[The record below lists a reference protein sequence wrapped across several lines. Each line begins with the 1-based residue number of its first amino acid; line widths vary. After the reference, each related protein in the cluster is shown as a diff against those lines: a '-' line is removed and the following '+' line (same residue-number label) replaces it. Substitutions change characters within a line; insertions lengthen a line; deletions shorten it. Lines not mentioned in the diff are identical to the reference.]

1 MDTVKQ
7 ADPTNWSSLNQEQL
21 VDLASSLNNFFNQA
35 GLLSSQNQ
43 HSTGQF
49 SSVVWF
55 YPTPTSHSAL
65 FSSINQAGLL
75 CSQNQHS
82 NGQLF
87 SVVLGPPPP
96 PPPPSLL
103 QPGWPTQQS
112 EPTQYWS
119 VQSSF
124 AYTSYSYILS
134 PCPSLTRYMHASTHM
149 PEIVLSL
156 LNSVSVKHQATYF
169 STALF

>member
-96 PPPPSLL
+96 PPHPFFNLDGPLSSQNQHSTGQFSLVL
-103 QPGWPTQQS
+103 LTLVTATFS
-112 EPTQYWS
+112 LR
-119 VQSSF
+119 VRH
-124 AYTSYSYILS
+124 S
-134 PCPSLTRYMHASTHM
+134 PVTCMRPHTCQKLCCPY
-149 PEIVLSL
+149 
-156 LNSVSVKHQATYF
+156 
-169 STALF
+169 STA